1 MKRFRTSLA
10 AKTAAVLLALA
21 VGAGGF
27 WSTVFIL
34 YQWDTLWLGSGYYDS
49 NDYYSDLYNR
59 SSQVHELARLL
70 QNQEWNGALPYLDQ
84 RRLDMLEEAL
94 SPERTNFRFAI
105 RRNDTGTLVYSNLEG
120 AASLDESVHAV
131 EQEELSLTQNGAARE
146 QDYVVW
152 NGKEQYYLLYIAL
165 PDAAGTKQ
173 LVTPEDAGL
182 AAQYGYTFDGYTWN
196 YGNGALPYLDQRRL
210 DMLEE
215 ALSPE
220 RTNFRFAIRRNDTGT
235 LVYSNLEGAASL
247 DESVH
252 AVEQEE
258 LSLTQNGAAREQD
271 YVVWNGKEQYYL
283 LYIALPDAAGT
294 KQLVTPEDAGLAAQY
309 GYTFDGYTWN
319 YDEQMDSRVTTSV
332 LALEY
337 GATDPLTV
345 QDEFWD
351 SYQDYQQYASYL
363 PALAVLALV
372 LDIAGILLLVFLLRA
387 AGWRKEESRP
397 RCNWFDRIPLDLLA
411 FGAFWAIALL
421 LNAGDAIA
429 FGLNVSQL
437 ATDLLVGMCVITVAI
452 LGCVLAFCLTV
463 ATRIKTRTL
472 WSNTLI
478 YMLCKLIARGC
489 RAAARSW
496 PMTGRVVVLFL
507 LYLAG
512 TLFTTLTIFLI
523 PVFQGFVLYCL
534 CRWTIQ
540 WKRVREGTG
549 RIVGGDPDF
558 KIDTHKMYSDLARHA
573 GQLNDLGAAIGN
585 AVDERI
591 QSERFKAELIT
602 NVSHDLK
609 TPLTS
614 IINYV
619 DLLKKQ
625 DIDNPKAQEYI
636 EVLDRKS
643 QRLKK
648 LTEDLVEASKAS
660 TGSLSVHLDRL
671 GMVQLV
677 QQALGEFEEKF
688 AQSRLTVVPAFPEEE
703 CSILADGRHLWRVI
717 DNLLS
722 NCNKYALEGTRIYV
736 EVCRWE
742 GKVVLSIKNISRQ
755 PLNIPAERLMERFVR
770 GEESRTTEGSGLG
783 LSIARSLTELQG
795 GAFRLDIDGDLFKAV
810 VSFPEAAG
818 PELPANA

>member
-1 MKRFRTSLA
+1 
-10 AKTAAVLLALA
+10 
-21 VGAGGF
+21 
-27 WSTVFIL
+27 
-34 YQWDTLWLGSGYYDS
+34 
-49 NDYYSDLYNR
+49 
-59 SSQVHELARLL
+59 
-70 QNQEWNGALPYLDQ
+70 
-84 RRLDMLEEAL
+84 
-94 SPERTNFRFAI
+94 
-105 RRNDTGTLVYSNLEG
+105 
-120 AASLDESVHAV
+120 
-131 EQEELSLTQNGAARE
+131 
-146 QDYVVW
+146 
-152 NGKEQYYLLYIAL
+152 
-165 PDAAGTKQ
+165 
-173 LVTPEDAGL
+173 
-182 AAQYGYTFDGYTWN
+182 
-196 YGNGALPYLDQRRL
+196 
-210 DMLEE
+210 
-215 ALSPE
+215 
-220 RTNFRFAIRRNDTGT
+220 
-235 LVYSNLEGAASL
+235 
-247 DESVH
+247 
-252 AVEQEE
+252 
-258 LSLTQNGAAREQD
+258 
-271 YVVWNGKEQYYL
+271 
-283 LYIALPDAAGT
+283 
-294 KQLVTPEDAGLAAQY
+294 
-309 GYTFDGYTWN
+309 
-319 YDEQMDSRVTTSV
+319 
-332 LALEY
+332 
-337 GATDPLTV
+337 
-345 QDEFWD
+345 
-351 SYQDYQQYASYL
+351 
-363 PALAVLALV
+363 
-372 LDIAGILLLVFLLRA
+372 
-387 AGWRKEESRP
+387 
-397 RCNWFDRIPLDLLA
+397 
-411 FGAFWAIALL
+411 
-421 LNAGDAIA
+421 
-429 FGLNVSQL
+429 
-437 ATDLLVGMCVITVAI
+437 
-452 LGCVLAFCLTV
+452 
-463 ATRIKTRTL
+463 
-472 WSNTLI
+472 
-478 YMLCKLIARGC
+478 
-489 RAAARSW
+489 
-496 PMTGRVVVLFL
+496 
-507 LYLAG
+507 
-512 TLFTTLTIFLI
+512 
-523 PVFQGFVLYCL
+523 
-534 CRWTIQ
+534 
-540 WKRVREGTG
+540 VREGTG

-609 TPLTS
+609 TPLTG

>member
-1 MKRFRTSLA
+1 
-10 AKTAAVLLALA
+10 
-21 VGAGGF
+21 
-27 WSTVFIL
+27 
-34 YQWDTLWLGSGYYDS
+34 
-49 NDYYSDLYNR
+49 
-59 SSQVHELARLL
+59 
-70 QNQEWNGALPYLDQ
+70 
-84 RRLDMLEEAL
+84 
-94 SPERTNFRFAI
+94 
-105 RRNDTGTLVYSNLEG
+105 
-120 AASLDESVHAV
+120 
-131 EQEELSLTQNGAARE
+131 
-146 QDYVVW
+146 
-152 NGKEQYYLLYIAL
+152 
-165 PDAAGTKQ
+165 
-173 LVTPEDAGL
+173 
-182 AAQYGYTFDGYTWN
+182 
-196 YGNGALPYLDQRRL
+196 
-210 DMLEE
+210 
-215 ALSPE
+215 
-220 RTNFRFAIRRNDTGT
+220 
-235 LVYSNLEGAASL
+235 
-247 DESVH
+247 
-252 AVEQEE
+252 
-258 LSLTQNGAAREQD
+258 
-271 YVVWNGKEQYYL
+271 
-283 LYIALPDAAGT
+283 
-294 KQLVTPEDAGLAAQY
+294 
-309 GYTFDGYTWN
+309 
-319 YDEQMDSRVTTSV
+319 
-332 LALEY
+332 
-337 GATDPLTV
+337 
-345 QDEFWD
+345 
-351 SYQDYQQYASYL
+351 
-363 PALAVLALV
+363 
-372 LDIAGILLLVFLLRA
+372 
-387 AGWRKEESRP
+387 
-397 RCNWFDRIPLDLLA
+397 
-411 FGAFWAIALL
+411 
-421 LNAGDAIA
+421 
-429 FGLNVSQL
+429 
-437 ATDLLVGMCVITVAI
+437 
-452 LGCVLAFCLTV
+452 
-463 ATRIKTRTL
+463 
-472 WSNTLI
+472 
-478 YMLCKLIARGC
+478 
-489 RAAARSW
+489 
-496 PMTGRVVVLFL
+496 MTGRVVVLFL

-523 PVFQGFVLYCL
+523 PVFQSFVLYCL

-660 TGSLSVHLDRL
+660 TGSL
-671 GMVQLV
+671 
-677 QQALGEFEEKF
+677 
-688 AQSRLTVVPAFPEEE
+688 
-703 CSILADGRHLWRVI
+703 ADGRHLWRVI